1 MKKKLHQKAQ
11 KRKKRLAEKRRKRHD
26 NSKPIFK
33 TTKATYDMSDRITAT
48 NNGGIGI
55 VHDMVNRL
63 ALPKLIN
70 DELPILARH
79 NPYYESDHILN
90 MAYNVL
96 CNGYVLEDIKLLKS
110 DEAYL
115 NAMGAGRIPDPTT
128 SGDFCRRFSDD
139 DILRLMNIINKKR
152 VEVWKTQDDS
162 FFKIAFIDIDSII
175 VRTYGE
181 CKEGMDI
188 SYKGIWGYHP
198 LLISLA
204 NSNEPLFIVNRPGNA
219 HSNKGS
225 GEWMDRAIELCQT
238 AGFRKVLL
246 RGDSA
251 FPLTEKFDEW
261 DNNGVKF
268 VFSISA
274 MPNLVESMDFFE
286 ESDWDILVRKIEKEF
301 TRKRPE
307 RVKEKIIEDRGYKNL
322 KVEKE
327 DILEISYRPTKCTK
341 EYRIVALRKTISEQ
355 RFGESVFENY
365 RYFFYITN
373 DNDLSMYDVICEANK
388 RCNQEN
394 LNEQLQNGTCSLK
407 APLNSLLSNWAYM
420 VITSV
425 AWTLKSWLGLLFP
438 VSLDNKE
445 EDEKEKSRIVAM
457 EFRTFINNFI
467 KIPAQIVR
475 SGRRLIYRLLA
486 WKPKLDVFLKMVL
499 IE

>member
-225 GEWMDRAIELCQT
+225 GEWMDRAI
-238 AGFRKVLL
+238 F
-246 RGDSA
+246 
-251 FPLTEKFDEW
+251 F
-261 DNNGVKF
+261 
-268 VFSISA
+268 ISR
-274 MPNLVESMDFFE
+274 MIM
-286 ESDWDILVRKIEKEF
+286 I
-301 TRKRPE
+301 
-307 RVKEKIIEDRGYKNL
+307 
-322 KVEKE
+322 
-327 DILEISYRPTKCTK
+327 
-341 EYRIVALRKTISEQ
+341 
-355 RFGESVFENY
+355 
-365 RYFFYITN
+365 
-373 DNDLSMYDVICEANK
+373 
-388 RCNQEN
+388 
-394 LNEQLQNGTCSLK
+394 
-407 APLNSLLSNWAYM
+407 
-420 VITSV
+420 
-425 AWTLKSWLGLLFP
+425 
-438 VSLDNKE
+438 
-445 EDEKEKSRIVAM
+445 
-457 EFRTFINNFI
+457 
-467 KIPAQIVR
+467 
-475 SGRRLIYRLLA
+475 
-486 WKPKLDVFLKMVL
+486 
-499 IE
+499 